1 MNENIYQDLPDHTSE
16 DMTRLEN
23 RIREL
28 ETELGTMILDLDE
41 TRKRLSELEN
51 QLPDSL
57 IISPNFLKRSFA
69 VFGHYFVANTLIALP
84 IICLSIIAMILL
96 LASFGVYSQ

>member
-69 VFGHYFVANTLIALP
+69 IFGHYFVVNILIALP
-84 IICLSIIAMILL
+84 LICFSIAMMLL
-96 LASFGVYSQ
+96 LASFGVYGQ